1 MEAFVEDIGKQSID
15 LYEGIYSAWTEKD
28 KRLYQSRIAEW
39 ELVHYRT
46 GEQRMKHDS
55 EAIYDYTMPGS
66 DNDYSNVKTA
76 QAELVKAEH
85 LYSYIERGMDFQDAA
100 IQYLK
105 EHLSYLDLRTS
116 FKNKSV
122 LTLPTNEPGFADFI
136 KKHSKVVPTSAKK
149 RTLNMWESLS
159 ETPEWQQIARDKN
172 FNAKQKRASD
182 YYKIWKNQLSEEDKE
197 IIRGTKWYQTTKK
210 VNLTLRKTGDKEYLE
225 SLLAELESYRL
236 TKLS

>member
-1 MEAFVEDIGKQSID
+1 MRAFVEDIDKQSVA
-15 LYEGIYSAWTEKD
+15 LYEGVYSAWTEED

-39 ELVHYRT
+39 ELVHSRT
-46 GEQRMKHDS
+46 GELRMKHDS
-55 EAIYDYTMPGS
+55 GAIYDYTMPGS
-66 DNDYSNVKTA
+66 DKDYSNVKTA

-85 LYSYIERGMDFQDAA
+85 IYSYIEQGMDVQDAA

-116 FKNKSV
+116 FRNKSV
-122 LTLPTNEPGFADFI
+122 LTIPTNDPGFADFI

-159 ETPEWQQIARDKN
+159 ETQEWQQIARDRN
-172 FNAKQKRASD
+172 FNAKQKTASD
-182 YYKIWKNQLSEEDKE
+182 YYKIWKSILSEQDKE
-197 IIRGTKWYQTTKK
+197 TIRGTKWYQTTKK

-225 SLLAELESYRL
+225 SLLEELESYR
-236 TKLS
+236 